1 MKGSASS
8 PDSAPTMPQNPLLA
22 PEVSDPMLARLLLR
36 PTNELARATR
46 PSFLDNAYSPVQWSD
61 TDWERLEE
69 NREPLFDM
77 AAVAAQFNYANF
89 LRDGYAL
96 LKAVMTPKTVEEW
109 TAALKYGQE
118 LNDRLLQSDWT
129 QIDWHTLG
137 RTPPTKSLTVEEINN
152 AIGGSQKA
160 PQADDAAGVKTLRQ
174 HSVFAE
180 YFPAGH
186 VPYLMN
192 VLTHP
197 QMLQLQRMSLGS
209 NTIYFDH
216 NQLLTRP
223 PGYPG
228 GAWHSHKI
236 GGGADNCGVASL
248 SEYQAQPNFNLTL
261 CYPQGFEA
269 ENDGGL
275 KIIRGSHLFRDPAG
289 CWADTDEKIQQDW
302 LAERVHP
309 VTSEPLQIEYTA
321 LPPGSVVCCLS
332 HAAHAVALKTLDKQT
347 RWCSLFCYKKP
358 SDVTGYVQPSHSIPP
373 VWALKAQ
380 RGELPP
386 VITELFRPSYDK
398 KLTGG
403 RTVDSQP

>member
-8 PDSAPTMPQNPLLA
+8 PDSAPTMPQNPLLV
-22 PEVSDPMLARLLLR
+22 PELPNPTVARLLQC
-36 PTNELARATR
+36 PTDELARATR
-46 PSFLDNAYSPVQWSD
+46 PSFLATDHSPVQWSEN
-61 TDWERLEE
+61 DWDRLEA

-77 AAVAAQFNYANF
+77 SAVTAQFDRANY
-89 LRDGYAL
+89 LRDGYAV
-96 LKAVMTPKTVEEW
+96 LKEVMMPKTVEEW
-109 TAALKYGQE
+109 TEALKYGQE
-118 LNDRLLQSDWT
+118 LNDRLLKSDWT

-137 RTPPTKSLTVEEINN
+137 RTPPTKLLTIEDINN
-152 AIGGSQKA
+152 AIGGSQRV
-160 PQADDAAGVKTLRQ
+160 PQSDDEAGVKTLRQ

-197 QMLQLQRMSLGS
+197 QMLQLQRVSLGS
-209 NTIYFDH
+209 DAIYFDH

-248 SEYQAQPNFNLTL
+248 SAYQGQPNFNLTL

-269 ENDGGL
+269 KDDGGL

-289 CWADTDEKIQQDW
+289 CWADTDEEMRAGW
-302 LAERVHP
+302 LAGRKHP
-309 VTSEPLQIEYTA
+309 VTSEPLQIEYIS
-321 LPPGSVVCCLS
+321 LPPGSVILCLS
-332 HAAHAVALKTLDKQT
+332 HAAHAVAPKALDRTT

-358 SDVTGYVQPSHSIPP
+358 GDVTGYAQPSHSVPP
-373 VWALKAQ
+373 VWAMKAQ
-380 RGELPP
+380 RGELPA
-386 VITELFRPSYDK
+386 VLTELFRPSYDK
-398 KLTGG
+398 ELTGG
-403 RTVDSQP
+403 RTVDSQA

>member
-1 MKGSASS
+1 MKEKVSS
-8 PDSAPTMPQNPLLA
+8 PDSAPTMPQNPLLS
-22 PEVSDPMLARLLLR
+22 PEVSNPTVARLLLR
-36 PTNELARATR
+36 PTSELARATR
-46 PSFLDNAYSPVQWSD
+46 PSFLGNDHSPVQWSD
-61 TDWERLEE
+61 SEWDRLEA
-69 NREPLFDM
+69 NRKPLFDM
-77 AAVAAQFNYANF
+77 AAVAAQFNRANF
-89 LRDGYAL
+89 LRDGYVV
-96 LKAVMTPKTVEEW
+96 LKEVMTPETVEKW
-109 TAALKYGQE
+109 TAAVKCGQE
-118 LNDRLLQSDWT
+118 LNDRLLRSDWT

-137 RTPPTKSLTVEEINN
+137 RTPPTKSLAVEEINN

-160 PQADDAAGVKTLRQ
+160 PQSTDEAGVKTLRQ

-209 NTIYFDH
+209 DDIYFDH

-269 ENDGGL
+269 EDDGGL
-275 KIIRGSHLFRDPAG
+275 KIIRGSHLFRDPGG
-289 CWADTDEKIQQDW
+289 CWAATDEEMEQGW
-302 LAERVHP
+302 LAGRVHP
-309 VTSEPLQIEYTA
+309 ITSEPLQIEY
-321 LPPGSVVCCLS
+321 LSIPPGTVVCCLS
-332 HAAHAVALKTLDKQT
+332 HAAHAVSPKAVDRTT

-358 SDVTGYVQPSHSIPP
+358 SDTTGYAQPSHSIPP
-373 VWALKAQ
+373 VWAMKAQ
-380 RGELPP
+380 RGELPA
-386 VITELFRPSYDK
+386 VLTELFRPSYDK

-403 RTVDSQP
+403 RTVDSEP

>member
-1 MKGSASS
+1 MKKTTAS
-8 PDSAPTMPQNPLLA
+8 PDSVPTLPQNPFLA
-22 PEVSDPMLARLLLR
+22 PDASNPTLTRLLLR
-36 PTNELARATR
+36 STDELADATR
-46 PSFLDNAYSPVQWSD
+46 PSLLANQHSPVHWSSS
-61 TDWERLEE
+61 DWDGLES

-77 AAVAAQFNYANF
+77 SAVTAQFDHASF
-89 LRDGYAL
+89 LRDGYAVL
-96 LKAVMTPKTVEEW
+96 REVMTAKTVEAW

-118 LNDRLLQSDWT
+118 LNDRLLRSDWSE
-129 QIDWHTLG
+129 IEWEVLG

-152 AIGGSQKA
+152 ALGGSQKA
-160 PQADDAAGVKTLRQ
+160 PQSDDEVGVKTLRQ

-209 NTIYFDH
+209 DDIYFDH

-236 GGGADNCGVASL
+236 GAGADNCGVASL
-248 SEYQAQPNFNLTL
+248 PEYQAQPNFNLTL

-269 ENDGGL
+269 EDDGGL
-275 KIIRGSHLFRDPAG
+275 KIIRGSHLFRDPGG
-289 CWADTDEKIQQDW
+289 CWADTDEAIQQEW
-302 LAERVHP
+302 LAGRVHP
-309 VTSEPLQIEYTA
+309 VTSEPLQIEH
-321 LPPGSVVCCLS
+321 LSIPPGTVVCCLS
-332 HAAHAVALKTLDKQT
+332 HAAHAVSPKALDRDT

-358 SDVTGYVQPSHSIPP
+358 SDLTGYAQPSHSIPP
-373 VWALKAQ
+373 VWAMKAH
-380 RGELPP
+380 RGELPSLL
-386 VITELFRPSYDK
+386 TELFRPSYDK
-398 KLTGG
+398 ELTGG
-403 RTVDSQP
+403 RTVDSEL

>member
-1 MKGSASS
+1 MKGSVSS
-8 PDSAPTMPQNPLLA
+8 PDSVPTMPQNPLLV
-22 PEVSDPMLARLLLR
+22 PEVSDPTLAQLLLR
-36 PTNELARATR
+36 PTSELARATR
-46 PSFLDNAYSPVQWSD
+46 PSFLTNDHSPVQWSD
-61 TDWERLEE
+61 SDWDQLEE
-69 NREPLFDM
+69 NRDPLFDM
-77 AAVAAQFNYANF
+77 AAVAAQFNHANF
-89 LRDGYAL
+89 LRDGYAVL
-96 LKAVMTPKTVEEW
+96 EEVMTPKTVEKW

-118 LNDRLLQSDWT
+118 LNDRLLRSDWT
-129 QIDWHTLG
+129 QIDWQTLG

-160 PQADDAAGVKTLRQ
+160 PQSDDAAGVKTLRQ

-186 VPYLMN
+186 IPYLMN
-192 VLTHP
+192 ILTHP
-197 QMLQLQRMSLGS
+197 QMLQLQRIALGS
-209 NTIYFDH
+209 DDIYFDH

-236 GGGADNCGVASL
+236 GGGADNCGVADL

-261 CYPQGFEA
+261 CYPQGFGN

-275 KIIRGSHLFRDPAG
+275 KIIRGSHLFRDPVG
-289 CWADTDEKIQQDW
+289 CWADTDEEIQQGW
-302 LAERVHP
+302 LAGRVHP
-309 VTSEPLQIEYTA
+309 VTSEPLQIEYLS
-321 LPPGSVVCCLS
+321 LPPGSVICCLS
-332 HAAHAVALKTLDKQT
+332 HAAHAVAPKTLDRQT

-358 SDVTGYVQPSHSIPP
+358 SDVTGYAQPSHSIPP
-373 VWALKAQ
+373 VWAMKAQ

-386 VITELFRPSYDK
+386 VVTELFRPSYDK
-398 KLTGG
+398 ELTGG